1 MSGVAMDDRA
11 RGAGSMAVDISMW
24 VASGPRQ
31 VTQQVPCLVTGVIWI
46 MFFLENC
53 HEWFLDYLTR
63 KYRTRKEPED

>member
-1 MSGVAMDDRA
+1 MRVKHVSGVAMDDRA

-46 MFFLENC
+46 MFFLENEMAC
-53 HEWFLDYLTR
+53 GHFR
-63 KYRTRKEPED
+63 AI